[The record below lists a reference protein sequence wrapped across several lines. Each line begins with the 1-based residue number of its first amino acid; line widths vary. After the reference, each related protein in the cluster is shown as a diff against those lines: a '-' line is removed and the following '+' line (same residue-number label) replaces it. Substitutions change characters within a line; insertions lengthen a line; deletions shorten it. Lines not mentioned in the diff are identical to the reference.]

1 MNVIENQSYLSL
13 LLLHK
18 GERTEAD
25 VVGAA
30 GEGSAGSAVRYGVSV
45 WHLLNGRTDK
55 ARQMWESIAQ
65 APDWPSFG
73 VLAAEAELAK
83 PSGNEHWILDIG

>member
-1 MNVIENQSYLSL
+1 
-13 LLLHK
+13 
-18 GERTEAD
+18 
-25 VVGAA
+25 VVGTA

-45 WHLLNGRTDK
+45 WHLLNGRASR
-55 ARQMWESIAQ
+55 AREMWLSITN

-83 PSGNEHWILDIG
+83 